1 MSNCKV
7 CNHPLGK
14 RLKVSCADC
23 TQDFHGSCVR
33 LSKADIEYL
42 ASENIVWRCEPC
54 AVTRRSSL
62 RLESQAT
69 EGNLSLQDVIKAI
82 EDLKSEYKNSLNDLN
97 VSYELLNSKID
108 DNTEA
113 VKQNNKK
120 VDDYLKLIDT
130 LAPENSKLKDRVS
143 ILENKFDEM
152 EQYSRKNCVEI
163 HGIPETDNDVMDHVK
178 SVGQAHGME
187 ITDQM
192 IDNCHLLRK
201 RPGSDRPPGIIIK
214 FVRKIDAENML
225 QKRKGKKLSTR
236 HLGMQSDIPVYI
248 NESLSPARRRLL
260 AMAREVKLQK
270 HYKWLWVRGGKIFLR
285 KEDNGPVSTV
295 TCQADLVKL

>member
-1 MSNCKV
+1 M
-7 CNHPLGK
+7 GY
-14 RLKVSCADC
+14 
-23 TQDFHGSCVR
+23 R

-82 EDLKSEYKNSLNDLN
+82 EDLKK
-97 VSYELLNSKID
+97 
-108 DNTEA
+108 
-113 VKQNNKK
+113 
-120 VDDYLKLIDT
+120 
-130 LAPENSKLKDRVS
+130 NSKLKDRVS
-143 ILENKFDEM
+143 ILENKVDEM
-152 EQYSRKNCVEI
+152 EQYSRKNCVET

-178 SVGQAHGME
+178 SVGQALGME